1 MATKTA
7 AEVKVEAL
15 EKRLEEMQD
24 SIRRLAQEGQQT
36 VTTLARVSDELAGVR
51 AELKNVKADGDKK
64 AQQFASKRF

>member
-7 AEVKVEAL
+7 SEVKVESL
-15 EKRLEEMQD
+15 EKRMEEMQD
-24 SIRRLAQEGQQT
+24 SIRRLAQESQQS

-51 AELKNVKADGDKK
+51 AELKNVKTDTEKR